1 MTTNPK
7 LIPGDDVDELND
19 FYDNLKSKKNIYCW
33 DIDFDEQA
41 VNKRTLNV
49 FDMNIANRIHQKI
62 LRAADVHRSMIKVVL
77 TIPIQK
83 YDKKT
88 QKKLRPV
95 FAFCLK
101 CLSLFSTGNRNNQG
115 GLESEFIAYKREI
128 VVILLSNTNS
138 FYRTY
143 VWVYATIC
151 RALKP

>member
-1 MTTNPK
+1 M
-7 LIPGDDVDELND
+7 IPGDDVDELND

-33 DIDFDEQA
+33 DIDFDEQWGIGGA

-115 GLESEFIAYKREI
+115 ELESEFIAYKREI
-128 VVILLSNTNS
+128 VVILLSNTNA

-143 VWVYATIC
+143 V
-151 RALKP
+151 

>member
-33 DIDFDEQA
+33 DIDFDERWDIGGA

-101 CLSLFSTGNRNNQG
+101 CLSLFSTGNRDNQG

-128 VVILLSNTNS
+128 VVILLSNTNA

-143 VWVYATIC
+143 V
-151 RALKP
+151 

>member
-33 DIDFDEQA
+33 DIDFDEQWGIGGA

-143 VWVYATIC
+143 V
-151 RALKP
+151 